1 MRKNI
6 HSYPKE
12 DIKMAEVHNFRSAFH
27 GFNREDVVRYITY
40 INNKHNDQVN
50 QLNSEKRALAE
61 ELAALRAQE
70 PVEDL
75 SEVVAQLE
83 TERDELRDRCA
94 QLEAQLA
101 AASAAKEAVV
111 NEAELEAY
119 RRAERMERAAKE
131 RAEQIYQQAVAALA
145 DATTQVDGAAIQFQ
159 QLSERINSQMAEL
172 QAAVEGSKAALV
184 GATATMYAIRP
195 EGEDAE

>member
-1 MRKNI
+1 
-6 HSYPKE
+6 
-12 DIKMAEVHNFRSAFH
+12 MAEAHNFRSAFH
-27 GFNREDVVRYITY
+27 GFNREDVVRYISY
-40 INNKHNDQVN
+40 MNNRHNDQIN
-50 QLNSEKRALAE
+50 QLNSEKQALLE
-61 ELAALRAQE
+61 ELNATKNLV
-70 PVEDL
+70 PTEDL
-75 SEVVAQLE
+75 KETVAK
-83 TERDELRDRCA
+83 
-94 QLEAQLA
+94 LEAQCAELKA
-101 AASAAKEAVV
+101 RCAEMEEAQASAAAATQEAAERTIA
-111 NEAELEAY
+111 EAELEAY